1 MKSTTTNLIRQ
12 IRAQIKD
19 RLKSGDP
26 PMFKSDDE
34 VIEYAVQNLYSDLK
48 NKRLL

>member
-12 IRAQIKD
+12 IRAKIKD